1 MKKGKFGIVLC
12 FYPIAAFAAVIL
24 NAPIICFALAAAA
37 IFIERD
43 EWAGRQTLQAWMVS
57 ALVYFF
63 DKVAR
68 TILSVFHLPFLS
80 GFFSAVSTIVFVLV
94 YLAAILFS
102 ILAIIRVSKG
112 GEANVPVFSEL
123 AYRVFGAFK
132 PKPVRT
138 PPPYAPYDPS
148 QPYGAPPMPQQ
159 QNQQQPYPAPYPPQ
173 GYANQPAQQQPTYAP
188 ESQDKPAP
196 PPPAN

>member
-63 DKVAR
+63 DKVPEDLR
-68 TILSVFHLPFLS
+68 RFFYTPRKMILVI
-80 GFFSAVSTIVFVLV
+80 A
-94 YLAAILFS
+94 
-102 ILAIIRVSKG
+102 
-112 GEANVPVFSEL
+112 E
-123 AYRVFGAFK
+123 
-132 PKPVRT
+132 RT
-138 PPPYAPYDPS
+138 PKIPLAKIS
-148 QPYGAPPMPQQ
+148 GR
-159 QNQQQPYPAPYPPQ
+159 
-173 GYANQPAQQQPTYAP
+173 
-188 ESQDKPAP
+188 
-196 PPPAN
+196 